1 VRRILEA
8 HGGSVT
14 ARSEGRGKG
23 SEFTVYLPALTTA
36 EIAAPTRA
44 LAGDRAAPSSSRR
57 VIMADDNRDAADTTA
72 MMLARIA
79 TVLSEN
85 PAWVCVMGGVN
96 DITSDVIATSTTIAN
111 LTAIFDAVLAANA
124 RLIACVI
131 LPTTSFGT
139 AQRKADVDTDN
150 TAIRAYAASHSPVV
164 LCDWW
169 ASWSDPNVNGGY
181 SPFAGYTSDGKHP
194 SATGASVMGAYL
206 AGVTNAVKP
215 GTAGV

>member
-1 VRRILEA
+1 VPARIVTLGDSIVQQGGAAAVTSGYSGIGFFPYCNEA
-8 HGGSVT
+8 LSNAYEWRTNAGVGG
-14 ARSEGRGKG
+14 
-23 SEFTVYLPALTTA
+23 
-36 EIAAPTRA
+36 
-44 LAGDRAAPSSSRR
+44 
-57 VIMADDNRDAADTTA
+57 DTTA